1 MLGFTQPTNW
11 QCLTYCLIE
20 RQEFDVYCVKLYN
33 RFMVNENH
41 KFNISWKWLGFF
53 IIALIF
59 LSVSIFFIMQADFLA
74 DNIKF
79 LPDDPYIYWIFGWVL
94 FVISFISFS
103 VSSVN
108 LVQKC
113 VQYLKMKDYKKE

>member
-1 MLGFTQPTNW
+1 MTKFDD
-11 QCLTYCLIE
+11 YCE
-20 RQEFDVYCVKLYN
+20 KLYN
-33 RFMVNENH
+33 RFMTNEDH

-53 IIALIF
+53 ILALIF
-59 LSVSIFFIMQADFLA
+59 LLVSIFFIMQADFLA

-94 FVISFISFS
+94 FVISFIAFS

>member
-1 MLGFTQPTNW
+1 MSNEIITFKSSGITKW
-11 QCLTYCLIE
+11 VLI
-20 RQEFDVYCVKLYN
+20 
-33 RFMVNENH
+33 
-41 KFNISWKWLGFF
+41 S
-53 IIALIF
+53 F
-59 LSVSIFFIMQADFLA
+59 LSLVFLAVSIGFILESDFLA

>member
-1 MLGFTQPTNW
+1 MSNRIITFKSSGINKW
-11 QCLTYCLIE
+11 VLI
-20 RQEFDVYCVKLYN
+20 
-33 RFMVNENH
+33 
-41 KFNISWKWLGFF
+41 S
-53 IIALIF
+53 F
-59 LSVSIFFIMQADFLA
+59 LSLVLLAVSIGFILEADFLA

-94 FVISFISFS
+94 FVISFIAFS

>member
-1 MLGFTQPTNW
+1 MT
-11 QCLTYCLIE
+11 
-20 RQEFDVYCVKLYN
+20 
-33 RFMVNENH
+33 NENY
-41 KFNISWKWLGFF
+41 KFNISWNLLGFF
-53 IIALIF
+53 ILALIF
-59 LSVSIFFIMQADFLA
+59 LFVSIFFIMQADFLA
-74 DNIKF
+74 DNIMF
-79 LPDDPYIYWIFGWVL
+79 FPDDPYIYWIFGWVL